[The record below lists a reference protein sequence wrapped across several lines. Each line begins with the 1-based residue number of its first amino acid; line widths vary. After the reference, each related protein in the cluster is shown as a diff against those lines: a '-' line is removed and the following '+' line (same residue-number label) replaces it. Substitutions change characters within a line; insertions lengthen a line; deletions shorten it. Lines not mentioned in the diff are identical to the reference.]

1 MVRCGANTRQGHPC
15 GHFAMKNGRC
25 RYHGGKNT
33 GAINPKIKHGYH
45 TKASLQFRKLVS
57 KILRSTKL
65 Q

>member
-1 MVRCGANTRQGHPC
+1 
-15 GHFAMKNGRC
+15 MKNGRC